1 MSSTFEWVDF
11 PEGRARFSGGI
22 RGFDELGHET
32 FAVEINGNEYF
43 GELKKRWLPDE
54 TSYDIE
60 VVSFGYS
67 IQREVGMPITSWSV
81 RTFTGEQL
89 DSTRNLIVKLIAAGT
104 SFTDKP
110 LILSKSSG
118 AIFTDKIFFNEN
130 WALIDKNDAQV
141 VK

>member
-1 MSSTFEWVDF
+1 MPSTFEWMDF

-32 FAVEINGNEYF
+32 FAIEIDGNEYF
-43 GELKKRWLPDE
+43 GEMKKRWLPDE
-54 TSYDIE
+54 ASYDIE
-60 VVSFGYS
+60 VTSFGYS

-81 RTFTGEQL
+81 RIFTGEQL

-104 SFTDKP
+104 SFTDEP

-118 AIFTDKIFFNEN
+118 AIFTGNIIFNEC
-130 WALIDKNDAQV
+130 WSLIDKNDAQV